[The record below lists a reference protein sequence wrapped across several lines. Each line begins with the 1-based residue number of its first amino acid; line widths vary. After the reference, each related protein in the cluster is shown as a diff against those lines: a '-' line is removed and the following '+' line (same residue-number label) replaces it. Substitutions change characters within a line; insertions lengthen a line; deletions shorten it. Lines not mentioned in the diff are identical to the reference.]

1 MLCYAAVCCAVMLCC
16 AVVGLSLGLDWG
28 GDGCDVPLFW
38 CVRGALLFWCV
49 SGILGFGIW
58 CFVWACVV
66 LSCIVSCCTVPL
78 ACGVVYCVGVFSCWC
93 FGLLFVCVCSLFWLL
108 FSLYLL

>member
-49 SGILGFGIW
+49 SGILGFGI
-58 CFVWACVV
+58 
-66 LSCIVSCCTVPL
+66 
-78 ACGVVYCVGVFSCWC
+78 
-93 FGLLFVCVCSLFWLL
+93 
-108 FSLYLL
+108 